1 MRILRG
7 LKKVEATHQHHVTV
21 YVVSVNIWKDGEVQ
35 STQKLPVV
43 GVLKT
48 RTMRKCWCLSV
59 LPWRCKGEEGDSN
72 PMAILDMFNK
82 TTAMIGLDV

>member
-1 MRILRG
+1 M
-7 LKKVEATHQHHVTV
+7 TV

-59 LPWRCKGEEGDSN
+59 LPWRCKGEGDSN

-82 TTAMIGLDV
+82 TTAMIGLDVTPGTSKIMEIQ